1 MATIGDILNV
11 VDCNGTTNI
20 LGTGTKGNNFSFKRI
35 RSLWL
40 TPKGFKYDSTKDLD
54 LEYIQELQATEKLI
68 ILNNAIDVE
77 DESSDDKITTESD
90 NSSSIGDLG
99 LYQFKAIF
107 KKGEYFNSALS
118 YLRNSIGTYDV
129 VEVDID
135 NNILGTRAADGSL
148 KGFSTNMINPVKVDF
163 VNTEGALSKQG
174 LQVQL
179 ANRMERDRN
188 YYFID
193 HCNLEEGF
201 YPNTIDGV
209 NEVVLSFEGVPSD
222 GDALVSVKAVLK
234 QDGTHVTGIVQ
245 NQFEFIINGS
255 VINSVNGLS
264 GVNESNEI
272 YNFNLGLGSEVNVND
287 VLEITLKDS
296 DNNNRPGIVLD
307 QDVFKSNTAKTIV
320 VL

>member
-1 MATIGDILNV
+1 MATLTLGEILNV

-20 LGTGTKGNNFSFKRI
+20 LGTGTRGNNFSFKRI

-40 TPKGFKYDSTKDLD
+40 TPKGFKYDSTKNLDLD
-54 LEYIQELQATEKLI
+54 YIQELQASGTLI
-68 ILNNAIDVE
+68 VLNNAIEIE
-77 DESSDDKITTESD
+77 DESSDDKITTEAD

-118 YLRNSIGTYDV
+118 YLRNSTGTYDV

-135 NNILGTRAADGSL
+135 NNVLGTRAADGSL
-148 KGFSTNMINPVKVDF
+148 KGFSTNMINPVKVGF
-163 VNTEGALSKQG
+163 VNTEGAISKQG

-193 HCNLEEGF
+193 HCLLEEGF

-209 NEVVLSFEGVPSD
+209 NEVVLSFD
-222 GDALVSVKAVLK
+222 GAQSASTTLTVKAVLK
-234 QDGTHVTGIVQ
+234 QDGTHVTGIVKE
-245 NQFEFIINGS
+245 QFEVKNNGTGE
-255 VINSVNGLS
+255 VPTGLTYL
-264 GVNESNEI
+264 N
-272 YNFNLGLGSEVNVND
+272 NVYTLTVSTFALND
-287 VLEITLKDS
+287 VIEITLKDTA
-296 DNNNRPGIVLD
+296 NNRPGIILD

-320 VL
+320 VA

>member
-1 MATIGDILNV
+1 MATLGDILNV
-11 VDCNGTTNI
+11 VDCNGTANI

-54 LEYIQELQATEKLI
+54 LDYIQELQASGTLI
-68 ILNNAIDVE
+68 ILNNAIEIE
-77 DESSDDKITTESD
+77 DESSDDKITTEPD

-99 LYQFKAIF
+99 LYQFKATF

-135 NNILGTRAADGSL
+135 NNILGTKAIDGSL

-193 HCNLEEGF
+193 HCKLEESF
-201 YPNTIDGV
+201 YPSTIDGV
-209 NEVVLSFEGVPSD
+209 NEVVLSFNAVPSD
-222 GDALVSVKAVLK
+222 GATSVAVKAVLK
-234 QDGTHVTGIVQ
+234 QDGTPVSGISA
-245 NQFEFIINGS
+245 NQFEVKDNGS
-255 VINSVNGLS
+255 VVSFTS
-264 GVNESNEI
+264 SESN
-272 YNFNLGLGSEVNVND
+272 NLYTLTVPAIQEDDVIEV
-287 VLEITLKDS
+287 TLKDTVNS
-296 DNNNRPGIVLD
+296 RLGIILD
-307 QDVFKSNTAKTIV
+307 QDVFKSNTAEIIV
-320 VL
+320 LE